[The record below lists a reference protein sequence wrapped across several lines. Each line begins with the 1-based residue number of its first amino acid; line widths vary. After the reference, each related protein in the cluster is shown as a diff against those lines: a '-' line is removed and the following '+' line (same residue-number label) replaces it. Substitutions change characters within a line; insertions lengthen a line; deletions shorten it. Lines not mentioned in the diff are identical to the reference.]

1 MDSSRINY
9 EVNEDENPTGGNIVI
24 ADARMQEIF
33 SLAGRISNFNTTIL
47 IFGESGVGKEVLAKY
62 IHSENALRSKEPFV
76 AVNCGAIS
84 ENLLESELFGYEEG
98 AFTGAAKGGRSGLI
112 EAADKGTLFLD
123 EIGEMS
129 VGLQVKLLRVL
140 ETRTI
145 TRVGAQ
151 NQIPVDIRVIAATHR
166 NLKTMLESGRFR
178 EDLYY
183 RLNVVSI
190 EIPPLRERRDDIS
203 VLALKFLSLF
213 NRQYGQDKK
222 ITAEVMAD
230 MESYEWPGS
239 VRQLRNVVEHMV
251 VVSRNEY
258 LQLGDLPW
266 NKEAVPVKAPEE
278 RPGLYEQLASAE
290 RRILEEARRLYGS
303 SRKMAEALRVNQSTI
318 VRKMKKLRIRRGP

>member
-1 MDSSRINY
+1 MGSSRINY
-9 EVNEDENPTGGNIVI
+9 KMIGDKSPIGSDIVI
-24 ADARMQEIF
+24 ADAKMQEIF

-47 IFGESGVGKEVLAKY
+47 ILGESGVGKEVLAKY
-62 IHSENALRSKEPFV
+62 IHSENTSRGKQPFV

-112 EAADKGTLFLD
+112 EAANRGTLFLD

-140 ETRTI
+140 ETRAI

-166 NLKTMLESGRFR
+166 DLKTRVEEGRFR

-190 EIPPLRERRDDIS
+190 DIPPLRERRDDIS
-203 VLALKFLSLF
+203 MLALRFLSLF
-213 NRQYGQDKK
+213 NKQYGQDKK
-222 ITAEVMAD
+222 ITAEVMND
-230 MESYEWPGS
+230 MEAYEWPGS

-251 VVSRNEY
+251 VVSCNEY

-266 NKEAVPVKAPEE
+266 NKEAAGAAPEE
-278 RPGLYEQLASAE
+278 NPSLHEQLASAE

-303 SRKMAEALRVNQSTI
+303 SRKMAEALRVHQSTI
-318 VRKMKKLRIRRGP
+318 VRRMKKLNL